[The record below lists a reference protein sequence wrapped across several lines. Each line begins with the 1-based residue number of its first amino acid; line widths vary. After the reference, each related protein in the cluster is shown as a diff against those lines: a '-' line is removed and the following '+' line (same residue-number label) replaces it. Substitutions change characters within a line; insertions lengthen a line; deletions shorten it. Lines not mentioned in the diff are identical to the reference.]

1 MVKNG
6 MRPVH
11 PGEIL
16 LEEFMKGS
24 APGINAN
31 TLAKALEVPPNRIT
45 AIIRDSGAL
54 RAILPCVWQRFSIPR
69 LNFG

>member
-24 APGINAN
+24 D
-31 TLAKALEVPPNRIT
+31 PPSTPIHSPKHLRCRQT
-45 AIIRDSGAL
+45 ELRQLSRDSEAL

>member
-24 APGINAN
+24 DLPLNAN
-31 TLAKALEVPPNRIT
+31 TVAKALEVPANRIT
-45 AIIRDSGAL
+45 AIIKGQR
-54 RAILPCVWQRFSIPR
+54 PCVWPRFSIPR